1 MYVEVNG
8 ARFTFSH
15 ASLAWY
21 DTGNCMVPRLKWP
34 ELEAAAR
41 AAGLRIPKA
50 VTVAKAVPVRVD
62 KPKARHKNSVMI
74 FMGV

>member
-1 MYVEVNG
+1 MQHNG
-8 ARFTFSH
+8 RKLEFSESSKTWYEWKG
-15 ASLAWY
+15 ASV
-21 DTGNCMVPRLKWP
+21 TMVPMGQWSD
-34 ELEAAAR
+34 LEAAAR

-50 VTVAKAVPVRVD
+50 VVAKAVPVRVD